1 MPSGDF
7 VRPLVYASRVEWPTE
22 RADAG
27 AHGSRSDRM
36 TRGSSAVW
44 RACLWLLCA
53 CLYWASAPGA
63 AIERADVVLM
73 PGASAVDLAP
83 QLRYHH
89 DPDDRQD
96 LDAAW
101 QRVETGMT
109 QLPDGNDAFGFQ
121 RGTFWFHARVV
132 NHEPREP
139 RWMLV
144 QEYPLSDEVDAYV
157 RYADGRVVHHAGGD
171 HRPFDSR
178 SVRYR
183 HPNFSLDLPV
193 GEPVDVLVRVRSQS
207 SMQVPLQL
215 YTPKAFTEVS
225 RDAQLA
231 IGVYYGIMLAL
242 FFYNLVLW
250 LSLRDASYFWYLC
263 HVTAFGLVLFTL
275 NGLGFEYLWPESPW
289 LADHMVPISICLAL
303 VAMLQFSR
311 TFLELP
317 RRWPQGNVLLLAL
330 MTFFALFGI
339 ASVLL
344 PLRIST
350 PIASRAVL
358 VGVFGIVIATI
369 IVLRR
374 GYAPARLLLL
384 AWSAFLLGTAA
395 FTLLAFGILP
405 KNFATEYGVQ
415 IGSALEM
422 LLLSIALGHRY
433 AALRNANQRIVA
445 EANQKLERKVAQR
458 TQEVRST
465 LLQLEEAHTRLRDSS
480 RRDGLTGLYNR
491 TWFHEGFR
499 ELARQAQD
507 GDRPLAVLMIDLDH
521 FKGINDRFGHLAGDD
536 CLRWAAR
543 RIGRVLR
550 PHDALLARFGG
561 EEFIAAIPGCD
572 LRAAAEVAETI
583 RHALSEEPCGS
594 GDDRIRVTAS
604 IGVHVVAPPDAAAVD
619 SALAL
624 ADRALYAAKANGRN
638 CVELAPA

>member
-1 MPSGDF
+1 MTRIDGATTWWRGWLLLACLCWLPQAAA
-7 VRPLVYASRVEWPTE
+7 ASRTGVQ
-22 RADAG
+22 
-27 AHGSRSDRM
+27 
-36 TRGSSAVW
+36 
-44 RACLWLLCA
+44 L
-53 CLYWASAPGA
+53 APGT
-63 AIERADVVLM
+63 DSV
-73 PGASAVDLAP
+73 SLAP
-83 QLRYHH
+83 YLQYHH
-89 DPDDRQD
+89 DSSEADD
-96 LDAAW
+96 LATAW
-101 QRVETGMT
+101 RRVDTHGMAP
-109 QLPDGNDAFGFQ
+109 LPGGNDAFGFQ

-132 NHEPREP
+132 NRDPREL

-144 QEYPLSDEVDAYV
+144 QEYPLSDEIDVHL
-157 RYADGRVVHHAGGD
+157 RYADGHVVHHAGGD
-171 HRPFDSR
+171 HRPFASR

-183 HPNFSLDLPV
+183 HPNFSLDLPL
-193 GEPVDVLVRVRSQS
+193 GEPVDILVRVRSQS

-231 IGVYYGIMLAL
+231 IGLYYGIMLAL

-275 NGLGFEYLWPESPW
+275 NGLGFEYLWPGSAW

-317 RRWPQGNVLLLAL
+317 RRWPRGNVLLLLL
-330 MTFFALFGI
+330 MGFFVLFGI
-339 ASVLL
+339 ASVWL
-344 PLRIST
+344 PLRVST
-350 PIASRAVL
+350 PVASRVVL
-358 VGVFGIVIATI
+358 LGVIGIVIATI
-369 IVLRR
+369 VVLRR

-384 AWSAFLLGTAA
+384 AWSMFLLGTAV
-395 FTLLAFGILP
+395 FTLLAFGLLP

-433 AALRNANQRIVA
+433 AALRHENQRITA

-465 LLQLEEAHTRLRDSS
+465 LLQLEEAHARLRDSS

-491 TWFHEGFR
+491 TWFHEAFR
-499 ELARQAQD
+499 DLARQARDD
-507 GDRPLAVLMIDLDH
+507 GTPLAVLMIDLDH
-521 FKGINDRFGHLAGDD
+521 FKAINDRHGHLVGDD

-543 RIGRVLR
+543 RIGRTLR

-561 EEFIAAIPGCD
+561 EEFIVAIPGRD
-572 LRAAAEVAETI
+572 MAEAGHIAESI
-583 RHALSEEPCGS
+583 RHALGDEPCTS
-594 GDDRIRVTAS
+594 GDLRIRVTAS
-604 IGVHVVAPPDAAAVD
+604 IGVHVIEGHAGGGVDDA
-619 SALAL
+619 LGT
-624 ADRALYAAKANGRN
+624 ADRALYAAKANGRD
-638 CVELAPA
+638 CVELAESL